1 MIRDQFQLNLNS
13 DRLTVK
19 PVDPIKFLKSCFYLK
34 SLREKI
40 YIVEEYEVNVEIGF
54 KNLFWKIEN

>member
-1 MIRDQFQLNLNS
+1 MIRDS

-19 PVDPIKFLKSCFYLK
+19 PIELIDPIKILKSCFYLK

-40 YIVEEYEVNVEIGF
+40 YIVEEYEVNNVEIGF